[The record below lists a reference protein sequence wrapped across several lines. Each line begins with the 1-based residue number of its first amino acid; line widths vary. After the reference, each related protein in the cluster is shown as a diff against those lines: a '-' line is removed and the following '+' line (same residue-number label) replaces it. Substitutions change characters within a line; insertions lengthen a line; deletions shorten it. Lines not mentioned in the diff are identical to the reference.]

1 MNLDRLTASE
11 AVERTT
17 EMREVTV
24 TLAFEMENGICVD
37 ESLQPLYDF
46 VAPKVEVAEE
56 EIEYDAQAAEE
67 Y

>member
-11 AVERTT
+11 SIERTT

-24 TLAFEMENGICVD
+24 TLAFEMENGVCVD

-46 VAPKVEVAEE
+46 VAPKVEEE
-56 EIEYDAQAAEE
+56 TEEVQPADGYYD
-67 Y
+67 